1 MRVQQLKAN
10 KKMKTMDDGGMTIT
24 GTAIQGGVTSIL
36 ALYFMDTLTL
46 MIPFIILAA
55 VAIITDLCL
64 GIQAARAKGKEIRAS
79 TAIRKTMNKI
89 VEYTCC
95 IILGASLAVS
105 FGKPVIN
112 YVAMVYVFGN
122 EVISIISNFNA
133 AHGRKIT
140 GLYEFLLKLIGKKTG
155 IDTSDIHIE
164 EIEEVQQTNNIKEQT
179 DD

>member
-1 MRVQQLKAN
+1 M
-10 KKMKTMDDGGMTIT
+10 
-24 GTAIQGGVTSIL
+24 
-36 ALYFMDTLTL
+36 
-46 MIPFIILAA
+46 
-55 VAIITDLCL
+55 
-64 GIQAARAKGKEIRAS
+64 
-79 TAIRKTMNKI
+79 
-89 VEYTCC
+89 
-95 IILGASLAVS
+95 S

-164 EIEEVQQTNNIKEQT
+164 EIEEVQQTNNTKEQA

>member
-1 MRVQQLKAN
+1 
-10 KKMKTMDDGGMTIT
+10 MKIMDDGGASIA

-46 MIPFIILAA
+46 MIPFVILAA
-55 VAIITDLCL
+55 VAIVTDLCL
-64 GIQAARAKGKEIRAS
+64 GIQAARAKGQEIRAS
-79 TAIRKTMNKI
+79 TAIRRTMNKI

-105 FGKPVIN
+105 FGKPAIN

-122 EVISIISNFNA
+122 EIISIISNFNA

-140 GLYEFLLKLIGKKTG
+140 GLYEFLLKLIGKRTG

-164 EIEEVQQTNNIKEQT
+164 AIEEVRQTKDIKEQT
-179 DD
+179 DN